1 MMPKVRVRA
10 VEKARIKGYKV
21 FFFFMKPR
29 LLSWNVRGLNEGEEL
44 AKRMEGGYCMFSR
57 N

>member
-1 MMPKVRVRA
+1 
-10 VEKARIKGYKV
+10 VEKARIKGYQV